1 MFVNS
6 RAAAAIT
13 RAESGFILATVL
25 VFLVVLSLTAF
36 LAARLTRANIQV
48 VNNLQS
54 EKKAFAIAEAGI
66 DEAIYRMSLAMG
78 DTATVSGVNGG
89 TAFNAS
95 LAPLLPDRPLPVTSP
110 ATTAYGIDSTDTTKT
125 SQIILTTSAPATG
138 TNRNVVPNLQEV
150 STQLPYSTTVA
161 DSDGSAVDL
170 ASTANL
176 TIGWDLC
183 ANNTDP
189 GCSAGANTIRML
201 PLSRPRPVVKI
212 VSTGQSGK
220 ARRKITALVVDC
232 IPDSTSGPGS
242 VVSLGQ
248 GCGFPNGGISMN
260 GNTSVTAVGSVYVN
274 AGTTSSPPSSC
285 TAAATGGAQSNITST
300 TGDIRAVGSVN
311 GNFSPDATTG
321 VNPAADP
328 FGGLLPP
335 CFTNYS
341 PAGGCTS
348 DFDGDGNPDT
358 PIPQNTTTN
367 ASLPSNCTGTEAIP
381 KTCTVNGTVTLHPGI
396 YYGGLQITGT
406 ATLSSG
412 VYIIAGGGFTFAT
425 GNTAVTSTGAGGV
438 TIYNTQD
445 PNPQASSAASQ
456 YGAFSFGTGN
466 ATASLV
472 ASTSGAYQGIGL
484 FQDRNNT
491 TALDL
496 QGGNSGSYSID
507 GAVYAPNAAATLQG
521 HTNGSFNANFIV
533 KAIQMTGG
541 SNITIGQPTTST
553 NIASCDTTG
562 YAVLG
567 WQDF

>member
-1 MFVNS
+1 MSPLSMNN
-6 RAAAAIT
+6 RT
-13 RAESGFILATVL
+13 QDGFILATVL
-25 VFLVVLSLTAF
+25 LFLVVLSLSAF
-36 LAARLTRANIQV
+36 LAAGLTRTDVQV

-66 DEAIYRMSLAMG
+66 HEAIYRMSLAMG
-78 DTATVSGVNGG
+78 DQATVSGVNGG
-89 TAFNAS
+89 SAFNAS
-95 LAPLLPDRPLPVTSP
+95 LAPVLPDRPVPVTTP
-110 ATTAYGIDSTDTTKT
+110 ATTVYGIDSTNTTKVT
-125 SQIILTTSAPATG
+125 QIILTTSAPVTG
-138 TNRNVVPNLQEV
+138 TNRNVTPSLQQS
-150 STQLPYSTTVA
+150 STRLLYSTTA
-161 DSDGSAVDL
+161 SDSDGSAVDL

-183 ANNTDP
+183 TNDTDP
-189 GCSAGANTIRML
+189 GCSAGANTIRKL
-201 PLSRPRPVVKI
+201 PLSFPRPVAKI
-212 VSTGQSGK
+212 VSTGQYGN

-232 IPDSTSGPGS
+232 LPSSTSGPGS
-242 VVSLGQ
+242 LVSLGK

-260 GNTSVTAVGSVYVN
+260 GNTSITTVGSVYVN
-274 AGTTSSPPSSC
+274 AGVTSSPPSSC

-300 TGDIRAVGSVN
+300 TGDIRVVGAAN

-321 VNPAADP
+321 VNPVVDP
-328 FGGLLPP
+328 FANLLPP

-341 PAGGCTS
+341 PPGGCNS
-348 DFDGDGNPDT
+348 DFDGDGNLDT
-358 PIPQNTTTN
+358 PIPQNNTTN
-367 ASLPSNCTGTEAIP
+367 PSLPSNCNGSEAIP
-381 KTCTVNGTVTLHPGI
+381 KTCTVDGNVTLQPGI
-396 YYGGLQITGT
+396 YYGGLSITGT

-412 VYIIAGGGFTFAT
+412 MYIIAGGGFTFAT

-445 PNPQASSAASQ
+445 PNPQTSSTASQ

-472 ASTSGAYQGIGL
+472 ASTSGPYQGIAL

-491 TALDL
+491 IALDL

-521 HTNGSFNANFIV
+521 HTNGTINASFIV
-533 KAIQMTGG
+533 QAIEMIGG
-541 SNITIGQPTTST
+541 SNITVGQPTTST
-553 NIASCDTTG
+553 NIPTCDTTG

-567 WQDF
+567 WRDF